1 MRLSRPRSA
10 LVPLAVATALA
21 IAACGGSNS
30 DNNSNNGGGN
40 SGGTSSGNSGGGTQS
55 TSGAN
60 GYANVVADQGQQKGG
75 TLNMVSAEGW
85 EHLDP
90 GQSYFQ
96 IDYLVVYATHRP
108 LYSFSPDSKLQPD
121 LAAGPPQISSD
132 GKTVTVKIKPNVKYG
147 GADDGKTV
155 TTADVKYAFE
165 RDFNPNVPNGYASA
179 YYPIVGA
186 DKSKGGPISGIET
199 PDKTTIVFHLTSDF
213 GATFA
218 QALTLPGSAPV
229 PKDVAGP
236 MDKSSPSKYDVDVT
250 KQAFTGPYMIS
261 DYKSGRSLTL
271 VRNPN
276 WDASTDYRPAYADKI
291 VWKAGGDPNVL
302 ARQTLSS
309 PDLLMADGPPAPVL
323 KTAFEQKKNQLSIS
337 TLGQY
342 YAALN
347 TKVPPFHD
355 VNLRRAVVA
364 AADRNAYLLARG
376 GKLVGQVSTHYLGPE
391 VPGFAESGGAKGFGI
406 DFVSHPGG
414 DMQVAC
420 KYMKAAGY
428 DNCKYTGKYKDGASS
443 VTIVGSNSDPG
454 PKEMQIVQSGLEK
467 LGFKATIKAVP
478 QQTMYS
484 KFCGYVK
491 ANIEVCPTAGWIED
505 FPDPYAY
512 LYVPFSGK
520 AIVPVNNANWAQED
534 NPKINAAMDQAAQI
548 TDPAQ
553 RRKAWA
559 NINKMLVM
567 DAPAIPEIWSSN
579 ALVKGTQVKGV
590 LDKWNDDW
598 NLSFSAPK

>member
-1 MRLSRPRSA
+1 
-10 LVPLAVATALA
+10 
-21 IAACGGSNS
+21 
-30 DNNSNNGGGN
+30 
-40 SGGTSSGNSGGGTQS
+40 
-55 TSGAN
+55 
-60 GYANVVADQGQQKGG
+60 
-75 TLNMVSAEGW
+75 
-85 EHLDP
+85 
-90 GQSYFQ
+90 
-96 IDYLVVYATHRP
+96 
-108 LYSFSPDSKLQPD
+108 
-121 LAAGPPQISSD
+121 
-132 GKTVTVKIKPNVKYG
+132 
-147 GADDGKTV
+147 
-155 TTADVKYAFE
+155 
-165 RDFNPNVPNGYASA
+165 
-179 YYPIVGA
+179 
-186 DKSKGGPISGIET
+186 
-199 PDKTTIVFHLTSDF
+199 
-213 GATFA
+213 
-218 QALTLPGSAPV
+218 
-229 PKDVAGP
+229 
-236 MDKSSPSKYDVDVT
+236 
-250 KQAFTGPYMIS
+250 MIQ

-276 WDASTDYRPAYADKI
+276 WDASTDFRPAYADKI

-302 ARQTLSS
+302 ARQTLAS

-323 KTAFEQKKNQLSIS
+323 KTAYQQKKNQLSIS

-347 TKVPPFHD
+347 TKVPPFD
-355 VNLRRAVVA
+355 NVNLRRAVVA

-391 VPGFAESGGAKGFGI
+391 VPGFKESGGEKGFGI
-406 DFVSHPGG
+406 DFVSNPGG
-414 DMQVAC
+414 DMKVAC

-428 DNCKYTGKYKDGASS
+428 DNCKYTGKYKGGASS

-491 ANIEVCPTAGWIED
+491 AEIEVCPTAGWIED

-520 AIVPVNNANWAQED
+520 AIVPVNNSNWAQED
-534 NPKINAAMDQAAQI
+534 NPQINAAMDKAAQI
-548 TDPAQ
+548 TDPTQ
-553 RRKAWA
+553 RHQAWA
-559 NINKMLVM
+559 QVNKMLVM
-567 DAPAIPEIWSSN
+567 DAPAIPEIWASN